1 MRCVDIMKKKNTTEK
16 IKLTIIDLLADCLGS
31 FLIAIGVYN
40 FAAASEF
47 PVTGVSGLALVFYY
61 YWKLPIGIMTMCLNI
76 PIILICG
83 RILGIKFML
92 KSLKTMLIST
102 FFMDVVAPLFPIYR
116 GELMLSCICMG
127 LFAGIGYA
135 LIYMRNTSTGGTDFI
150 TMTIRALNPHLSL
163 GKIIVVMDCS
173 VLLLCGLLMGGNVD
187 KIIYG
192 LIGTY
197 IMSIVVDK
205 VMYGLDAGKLTL
217 IVTEHGHA
225 VAEKI
230 DTLADRGSTLLK
242 GIGSYSKSD
251 KHVVM
256 CACSSKQTSM
266 VQQAVRE
273 VDSKAFLI
281 IMEASQVRGNG
292 FKPY

>member
-1 MRCVDIMKKKNTTEK
+1 MKEK

-61 YWKLPIGIMTMCLNI
+61 YWKLPIGIMTMCMNI

>member
-1 MRCVDIMKKKNTTEK
+1 
-16 IKLTIIDLLADCLGS
+16 
-31 FLIAIGVYN
+31 
-40 FAAASEF
+40 
-47 PVTGVSGLALVFYY
+47 
-61 YWKLPIGIMTMCLNI
+61 
-76 PIILICG
+76 
-83 RILGIKFML
+83 
-92 KSLKTMLIST
+92 
-102 FFMDVVAPLFPIYR
+102 
-116 GELMLSCICMG
+116 
-127 LFAGIGYA
+127 
-135 LIYMRNTSTGGTDFI
+135 
-150 TMTIRALNPHLSL
+150 
-163 GKIIVVMDCS
+163 
-173 VLLLCGLLMGGNVD
+173 GNVD

-242 GIGSYSKSD
+242 GIGSYSKLD

-256 CACSSKQTSM
+256 CACSSKQTNM

-273 VDSKAFLI
+273 VDSEAFLI

>member
-1 MRCVDIMKKKNTTEK
+1 MKEK